1 MTIRTLLVLVLAVSV
16 VGCAQQPP
24 TTSATATVPKTVN
37 TPHVIALQLV
47 AGTGVAARAAVRIDV
62 VEVGYTMTV
71 TATNLPA
78 DSSSFVNMHTG
89 TCALEKTDVALLI
102 GSIAA
107 DGNGKGSVSQYF
119 AGPYL
124 VSAAGR
130 ILTLH
135 GPSRTELDR
144 SHIAC
149 VDMTS

>member
-1 MTIRTLLVLVLAVSV
+1 MIRGLSILVLAVAMI
-16 VGCAQQPP
+16 GCAQQSPV
-24 TTSATATVPKTVN
+24 TSATATGSKAVN
-37 TPHVIALQLV
+37 TAHVIDLQLV
-47 AGTGVAARAAVRIDV
+47 AGKGVAARASARIDV
-62 VEVGYTMTV
+62 AEAGYTITV
-71 TATNLPA
+71 TATDLPA

-144 SHIAC
+144 LHIAC